1 MFKILFL
8 ILILALLFVPQK
20 KASRSLTWLFLL
32 STFLVMGLR
41 HMYCY
46 QDTFGYVQHYNDIR
60 TMPWEQITDYFNKDV
75 IFWYLSKAIS
85 FIAEGNYT
93 IWLLSISFIY
103 LVSFYNLMKKESMLP
118 AVSALVMIV
127 IGLYYFAFTGLRQT
141 LALAFITQST
151 YYLLNRE
158 AKKALMMTLIA
169 SVFHSTSLVFL
180 LSFPFVHIKLNK
192 KTLAIYLIVGL
203 FIYSL
208 GTRFSA
214 ILNSITITDR
224 FAYYAD
230 SDSALSF
237 TGFFIKLILL
247 ISSYYFLGNTRNEY
261 KNIVLIHLAII
272 GLITQSLSIYIA
284 EMFRI
289 SMYFSIS
296 YVILFANSLSQYRK
310 RTGRI
315 KLPVLLVVLFLAY
328 ILVANNSLINKN
340 YFFFFDNPIGII
352 NSL

>member
-1 MFKILFL
+1 MFKILFF
-8 ILILALLFVPQK
+8 ILALALLLVPQR

-46 QDTFGYVQHYNDIR
+46 QDTFGYVQHYDDIR
-60 TMPWEQITDYFNKDV
+60 TLPWGQIPDYFNRDV
-75 IFWYLSKAIS
+75 IFWYISKVIS
-85 FIAEGNYT
+85 LVAEGNYT
-93 IWLLSISFIY
+93 IWLLIISFIY
-103 LVSFYNLMKKESMLP
+103 VFAFYNLMKKESMLP

-141 LALAFITQST
+141 LALAAIVQST

-158 AKKALMMTLIA
+158 TKKAFMMVLIA

-180 LSFPFVHIKLNK
+180 VSFPLTRIKLNK
-192 KTLAIYLIVGL
+192 KILAIYLIAGL
-203 FIYSL
+203 SIYSL

-230 SDSALSF
+230 SDSTLSF
-237 TGFFIKLILL
+237 TGFFIKLLLL
-247 ISSYYFLGNTRNEY
+247 ISSCYFLGNARNEY
-261 KNIVLIHLAII
+261 KNTLLIHLAII
-272 GLITQSLSIYIA
+272 GLITQSLSAYIA

-289 SMYFSIS
+289 SMYFSVS
-296 YVILFANSLSQYRK
+296 YVILFANSLVQYRK

-315 KLPVLLVVLFLAY
+315 ELPMLFIVLFLAY
-328 ILVANNSLINKN
+328 IFVANNSIINKD
-340 YFFFFDNPIGII
+340 YFFFFNNPVGI